1 MTNCTSSLSTL
12 LSTGADITCL
22 IQNDLSAKILMHIAS
37 TVNSLSQD
45 TFCAEL
51 SQNRKTEQTLCRN
64 SFTQKSFII
73 NSLCTRKS
81 LSAAKST
88 HSELTDLPKVC
99 RKFHLQL
106 SA

>member
-37 TVNSLSQD
+37 TVNSLSED